1 MELKISSDKSLGIQY
16 PKKEVLFKHIF
27 YYNFLRAQF
36 ANVVIGLIM
45 WLFVHSFIYHVV
57 IQHTT
62 ASIN

>member
-36 ANVVIGLIM
+36 ANVVIGL
-45 WLFVHSFIYHVV
+45 YHVV
-57 IQHTT
+57 IRPFLHLSCCHT